1 MPHYLPG
8 TVVYPRFS
16 LGLNLAGVSSSQIRR
31 VRWLLWSQRV
41 LIYHDILIPT
51 QLILMG
57 SIPFFLYVHQK
68 CQSIDEHAITQSIA
82 SFVPKVIQNST
93 PQFIICTA
101 ATQHH
106 PKTKTQ
112 PTYKLAAIVNMTK
125 FLKIA
130 VGGVA
135 VAAIAVGIGVGVGV
149 HQKTKRNE
157 TAAANSAI
165 NDPCRR
171 LLVVPGV
178 EESFTYEAPSIRRK
192 LLARSLGAT
201 LATPAPSPQP
211 SNNFVETFENA
222 WGGDGHHNQVNPV
235 KPSTVSKGS
244 ISKGAYYTPSNVSKV
259 SKGTASTASVSKVSK
274 GSVSKVSKGTTNV
287 TDSKGSKNTKA
298 ANVTDSKG
306 SKGSKGTKTANVTDS
321 KGNKKGSK
329 IPVRIPR
336 IFV

>member
-1 MPHYLPG
+1 
-8 TVVYPRFS
+8 
-16 LGLNLAGVSSSQIRR
+16 
-31 VRWLLWSQRV
+31 
-41 LIYHDILIPT
+41 
-51 QLILMG
+51 MG

-68 CQSIDEHAITQSIA
+68 CQSIDEHGDPTQSIA
-82 SFVPKVIQNST
+82 SFVPKVIQNT
-93 PQFIICTA
+93 TTVVIIF
-101 ATQHH
+101 TQLQHHH

-112 PTYKLAAIVNMTK
+112 STYNLAAILNMTK

-157 TAAANSAI
+157 TAAANSVT
-165 NDPCRR
+165 CRR

-178 EESFTYEAPSIRRK
+178 EDSFTYEAPSVRRK

-244 ISKGAYYTPSNVSKV
+244 ISKGAYYTHSSESKG
-259 SKGTASTASVSKVSK
+259 SKGTASTKI
-274 GSVSKVSKGTTNV
+274 SKGTTKTATI
-287 TDSKGSKNTKA
+287 TDSKGSKGTTKTA
-298 ANVTDSKG
+298 TVTDSKG
-306 SKGSKGTKTANVTDS
+306 SKGSTKTANVTDS
-321 KGNKKGSK
+321 KKGSKKGSK

>member
-1 MPHYLPG
+1 
-8 TVVYPRFS
+8 
-16 LGLNLAGVSSSQIRR
+16 
-31 VRWLLWSQRV
+31 
-41 LIYHDILIPT
+41 
-51 QLILMG
+51 
-57 SIPFFLYVHQK
+57 
-68 CQSIDEHAITQSIA
+68 
-82 SFVPKVIQNST
+82 
-93 PQFIICTA
+93 
-101 ATQHH
+101 
-106 PKTKTQ
+106 
-112 PTYKLAAIVNMTK
+112 MTK

-259 SKGTASTASVSKVSK
+259 SKGTASTKISN
-274 GSVSKVSKGTTNV
+274 GTTNV